1 MYYIKFIMKNNV
13 LKLIKYLYYFSLIA
27 LFILY
32 LFPGSLIGYF
42 LYGDL
47 GKQPHIIHNPI
58 GTSINH
64 LFCFMYLTALAVIC
78 NLKQT
83 IIFTNLYFIIF
94 ISVFLEASHYII
106 PNRAFEFYDLIA
118 NIFGVVIVLLINS
131 FTKWSKSI

>member
-13 LKLIKYLYYFSLIA
+13 LKMIKYLYYFSLIT

-47 GKQPHIIHNPI
+47 GKQPNIVDNPI

-64 LFCFMYLTALAVIC
+64 FFYFMYLTILAVIC
-78 NLKQT
+78 NLKQDQV
-83 IIFTNLYFIIF
+83 FTNFYFIF
-94 ISVFLEASHYII
+94 SISIFLEVSHYII
-106 PNRAFEFYDLIA
+106 PNRAFEYYDLLA
-118 NIFGVVIVLLINS
+118 NVVGVLIIFLFMS
-131 FTKWSKSI
+131 FG